1 MSKDKSQKR
10 KNNNINK
17 TELWNVFD
25 LEIENPDKKQI
36 PLEFI

>member
-10 KNNNINK
+10 KVTNVNK

-25 LEIENPDKKQI
+25 SEIENPEKQRI
-36 PLEFI
+36 P